1 MDNVYAWLISSDDRV
16 CIVSRDQ
23 KPQLPSPS
31 ASGST
36 PSRGRKRKRTCSID
50 GQRKKRTQQEMD
62 TAVNNPPRSIAEFSA
77 RSILSPRSPSQAS
90 SPSNSASPTRDLLNT
105 LRVSRPSVD
114 CQPSDSPMNPIAMEV
129 RKSLSKNFGDGVIP
143 AALKDRLLAADP
155 QGFDDI
161 PTAAFD
167 DRYTGTREELDA
179 LWQVVQHIHLEASEC
194 QILQTQSINR
204 NYLPISAVHIP
215 VSKKADYT
223 LVYSRRD
230 PAIRNICDQFD
241 RAGLTLS
248 QMTDTHTK
256 RLMMAVG
263 TETKPAG
270 GNSQEALAQLA
281 IWSAAGFT
289 KLRDLQES
297 ALARRV
303 GEDLLSTTDGDIGE
317 EEEMTKVPTSG
328 EAEVDQ
334 HKNTQR
340 KPSPQRHSETAQ
352 VSLQPLPPIVGLTAV
367 GHEWATYIA
376 CEHFMEDDERV
387 VQVTGPFP
395 RLTA

>member
-1 MDNVYAWLISSDDRV
+1 
-16 CIVSRDQ
+16 
-23 KPQLPSPS
+23 
-31 ASGST
+31 
-36 PSRGRKRKRTCSID
+36 
-50 GQRKKRTQQEMD
+50 
-62 TAVNNPPRSIAEFSA
+62 
-77 RSILSPRSPSQAS
+77 
-90 SPSNSASPTRDLLNT
+90 
-105 LRVSRPSVD
+105 
-114 CQPSDSPMNPIAMEV
+114 MEV

-179 LWQVVQHIHLEASEC
+179 LWQVDENAWAQDVARRVLSWCPTKSNHQLLQLKS
-194 QILQTQSINR
+194 LQTQSINR

-395 RLTA
+395 RLTAGTRSFYDIFKLLSLVERIRAFIQDVHWPALKKRVSAAISCIGSLFWSTCET